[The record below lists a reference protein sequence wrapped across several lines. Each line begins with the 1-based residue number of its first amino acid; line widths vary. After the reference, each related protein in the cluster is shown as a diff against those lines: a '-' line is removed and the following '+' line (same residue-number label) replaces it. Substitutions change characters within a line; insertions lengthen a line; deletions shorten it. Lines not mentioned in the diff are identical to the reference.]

1 LAPVKSLYPDEEW
14 KKIREENVRQKGIKY
29 KLETKM
35 IRKNHCTFD
44 VELSLCILKSAEG
57 KTVGSVGIIK
67 DITKLKKTE
76 RKLIESEKRY
86 RTIFDNSAVAI
97 TISDENECIVSWN
110 KFAENLLHMN
120 KDELF
125 MKPVKSLYPQ
135 EEWEKL
141 RSQNIRQKGMQHCI
155 ETKMIKGNSEKIDVC
170 LSLSVIKN
178 YNEDIIGSIGII
190 QDNSKQKNIENYLRK
205 SEKKFRQLYQNA
217 PIPYHTLT
225 PEGIITN
232 VNDTWCKIF
241 GYPTDEVI
249 GKSIF
254 DFIDKKEKNS
264 AKSSFKNKIDSLKP
278 YTGGHE
284 RTFNT
289 KSGEKRV
296 FIIHDFLYFDEN
308 QNLEFIQTTMEDI
321 TNRKHIENEL
331 KLSEEKFRDLFEN
344 ANDLIQSVNI
354 NGNFVYVNKQWMKT
368 LGYSKNELN
377 NLKITDI
384 ISKDH
389 ISYCMDLFKS
399 ICNGKSIDH
408 IETVFVSKNG
418 KEIYVEGNVSPWFK
432 NGKFVATRGIFR
444 DVTEH
449 KQAEEAL
456 KDSEEKFRMLAEESP
471 NMIFINKKGKVVYAN
486 KKCEEIMGYD
496 RQEFYSSDF
505 SYLDLIAPE
514 FRPFIKEN
522 FKKHNAG
529 KELSPYEYALIN
541 KNGKRFEAIIT
552 SKLIIYEGGEAILGI
567 VTDISEQKKIEEELR
582 RSKKEYLDVTNLT
595 GDIIVKADKEGRWT
609 FLNDEACKFW
619 GKPRNKLLGTK
630 FVDYLHPHDAEK
642 TTTVIHEMSRIN
654 QMNRGLVNRQQT
666 PNGWR
671 IVEWNGAP
679 IFDGSRKYIGFQ
691 ATGRDI
697 TDQKK
702 DEERLKESYDII
714 RCINKDLERKVKERT
729 AEIENL
735 LKQKDDFI
743 NQLGHDLKTPL
754 TPLLSLLPIL
764 ERTEDDPKS
773 KEMLEV
779 FHRNVDYMKNLVT
792 KTIELARLNSPNTVL
807 DIADINLWD
816 VVDNSIKD
824 QLIIFHDKNIKIN
837 NKIDKNILVKA
848 DNLRLD
854 ELFNN
859 LINNSIKYT
868 PVDGSIT
875 ISSEDNGDFVK
886 IKVSDDG
893 VGMDKEQAASV
904 FNEFYKADKSRHDF
918 TSSGLGLSICKR
930 IVEKHGGEIWA
941 ESPGLG
947 KGSTF
952 AFTLKKK

>member
-57 KTVGSVGIIK
+57 NTVGSVGIIK

-331 KLSEEKFRDLFEN
+331 KLSEEKFRDL
-344 ANDLIQSVNI
+344 Q
-354 NGNFVYVNKQWMKT
+354 
-368 LGYSKNELN
+368 ELWN
-377 NLKITDI
+377 QNSLDR
-384 ISKDH
+384 
-389 ISYCMDLFKS
+389 L
-399 ICNGKSIDH
+399 
-408 IETVFVSKNG
+408 
-418 KEIYVEGNVSPWFK
+418 
-432 NGKFVATRGIFR
+432 
-444 DVTEH
+444 
-449 KQAEEAL
+449 
-456 KDSEEKFRMLAEESP
+456 EK
-471 NMIFINKKGKVVYAN
+471 
-486 KKCEEIMGYD
+486 
-496 RQEFYSSDF
+496 
-505 SYLDLIAPE
+505 
-514 FRPFIKEN
+514 
-522 FKKHNAG
+522 
-529 KELSPYEYALIN
+529 
-541 KNGKRFEAIIT
+541 
-552 SKLIIYEGGEAILGI
+552 
-567 VTDISEQKKIEEELR
+567 
-582 RSKKEYLDVTNLT
+582 
-595 GDIIVKADKEGRWT
+595 
-609 FLNDEACKFW
+609 
-619 GKPRNKLLGTK
+619 
-630 FVDYLHPHDAEK
+630 
-642 TTTVIHEMSRIN
+642 
-654 QMNRGLVNRQQT
+654 
-666 PNGWR
+666 
-671 IVEWNGAP
+671 
-679 IFDGSRKYIGFQ
+679 
-691 ATGRDI
+691 
-697 TDQKK
+697 
-702 DEERLKESYDII
+702 
-714 RCINKDLERKVKERT
+714 
-729 AEIENL
+729 
-735 LKQKDDFI
+735 
-743 NQLGHDLKTPL
+743 
-754 TPLLSLLPIL
+754 
-764 ERTEDDPKS
+764 
-773 KEMLEV
+773 
-779 FHRNVDYMKNLVT
+779 
-792 KTIELARLNSPNTVL
+792 
-807 DIADINLWD
+807 
-816 VVDNSIKD
+816 
-824 QLIIFHDKNIKIN
+824 
-837 NKIDKNILVKA
+837 
-848 DNLRLD
+848 
-854 ELFNN
+854 
-859 LINNSIKYT
+859 
-868 PVDGSIT
+868 
-875 ISSEDNGDFVK
+875 
-886 IKVSDDG
+886 
-893 VGMDKEQAASV
+893 
-904 FNEFYKADKSRHDF
+904 
-918 TSSGLGLSICKR
+918 
-930 IVEKHGGEIWA
+930 
-941 ESPGLG
+941 
-947 KGSTF
+947 
-952 AFTLKKK
+952 